1 MAKLFGTSFSDKD
14 HQLINFLQR
23 DRLFESLTERELS
36 HFLPYIHERTYQLD
50 EVIFF
55 SGDPSQALYMVKS
68 GMVSLNIEVKGNFEK
83 LVTLR
88 AGHAFGDNS
97 LLPNTK
103 RIYSAIT
110 CTDLAVV
117 YVIPQINLLEIM
129 DRHKKIKA
137 KMMTAFGEMY
147 NTYTTKLFRA
157 YKNSLGFL
165 DLNEVYVQD

>member
-1 MAKLFGTSFSDKD
+1 MAKLFGASFSDKD
-14 HQLINFLQR
+14 QQLINFLQR
-23 DRLFESLTERELS
+23 DRLFEKLTERELS

-50 EVIFF
+50 EVVFF
-55 SGDPSQALYMVKS
+55 SGDPSQALYIVKS
-68 GMVSLNIEVKGNFEK
+68 GMITLTIDVKGNFEK

-97 LLPNTK
+97 LLQGAK
-103 RIYSAIT
+103 RIYSAMAT
-110 CTDLAVV
+110 TDTASV

-137 KMMTAFGEMY
+137 KMMTAFAEMY
-147 NTYTTKLFRA
+147 NAYTTKLFRS